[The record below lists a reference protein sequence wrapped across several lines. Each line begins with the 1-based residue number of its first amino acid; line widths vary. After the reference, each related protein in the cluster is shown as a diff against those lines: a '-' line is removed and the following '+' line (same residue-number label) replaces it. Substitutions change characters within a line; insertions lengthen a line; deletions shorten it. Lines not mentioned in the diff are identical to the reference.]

1 MHNIIHWTYPEKT
14 SISQIEKEILNYVHS
29 HSDGYGTD
37 KIAIL
42 STKPFENED
51 EARTY
56 IDEMDRN
63 FYGGYAVKF
72 YDYSK
77 VKDTKKITE
86 LKSKLAE
93 IMHKQS
99 EYIDTHHVKDFKAS
113 FIGCAKCGSK
123 LSKQHL
129 KNDKCPVCYA
139 DLRAESTLERI
150 ASFKNRINECQE
162 KIQQEIHK
170 QKDKAKIYWLIKFEY
185 HS

>member
-14 SISQIEKEILNYVHS
+14 SIKQIENDVVNYVHS
-29 HSDGYGTD
+29 HGDRYGTE
-37 KIAIL
+37 KIEML

-51 EARTY
+51 EARNY
-56 IDEMDRN
+56 IKEMDRN

-72 YDYSK
+72 YDYSS
-77 VKDTKKITE
+77 VKDNKKISE

-123 LSKQHL
+123 LSRQHL
-129 KNDKCPVCYA
+129 ISDKCPVCHN

-150 ASFKNRINECQE
+150 ASFKNRVKECQE
-162 KIQQEIHK
+162 KIMQETQK
-170 QKDKAKIYWLIKFEY
+170 QKDKANIYWLVKFEY